1 MSNLPKP
8 EKVLILGS
16 GYSWFTSHLQ
26 ESQRVAYSDIPGMK
40 PTTTPGHSG
49 ELVAGRFEG
58 HPIWVFS
65 GRAHVYEGATWSQ
78 IIRPVELASEAGA
91 SELVVTNA
99 AGGIRPDMKV
109 GDLMIIDDVL
119 SMTPLFR
126 MGTKPLNNMGTK
138 PLNNMGTNPYDDY
151 DSIHTPMNRP
161 VKPFRPHYSAELKRA
176 PDSTPHLHA
185 GTYLYVTGPSYETPA
200 EIRAFQ
206 TMGADAVGMSTAPEL
221 VTASKLG
228 LRWSGVSLITN
239 QASGLGEEPL
249 DHSDIVDVASMS
261 QPRLLELFK
270 MMVSA

>member
-1 MSNLPKP
+1 
-8 EKVLILGS
+8 
-16 GYSWFTSHLQ
+16 
-26 ESQRVAYSDIPGMK
+26 
-40 PTTTPGHSG
+40 
-49 ELVAGRFEG
+49 
-58 HPIWVFS
+58 
-65 GRAHVYEGATWSQ
+65 
-78 IIRPVELASEAGA
+78 VELASEAGA

-126 MGTKPLNNMGTK
+126 MGTKPLVYTGMT
-138 PLNNMGTNPYDDY
+138 PLNNMATKPYSR
-151 DSIHTPMNRP
+151 DSKSTHLDRP

-176 PDSTPHLHA
+176 LDSTSHVHA

-270 MMVSA
+270 MMVTS

>member
-1 MSNLPKP
+1 
-8 EKVLILGS
+8 
-16 GYSWFTSHLQ
+16 
-26 ESQRVAYSDIPGMK
+26 
-40 PTTTPGHSG
+40 
-49 ELVAGRFEG
+49 
-58 HPIWVFS
+58 
-65 GRAHVYEGATWSQ
+65 
-78 IIRPVELASEAGA
+78 
-91 SELVVTNA
+91 
-99 AGGIRPDMKV
+99 
-109 GDLMIIDDVL
+109 MIIDDVL

-126 MGTKPLNNMGTK
+126 MGTKPLVYTGMT

-151 DSIHTPMNRP
+151 DSTNTPMNRP
-161 VKPFRPHYSAELKRA
+161 IKPFRPHYSPELRQA
-176 PDSTPHLHA
+176 LDSTPHVHA

-270 MMVSA
+270 VMVTS